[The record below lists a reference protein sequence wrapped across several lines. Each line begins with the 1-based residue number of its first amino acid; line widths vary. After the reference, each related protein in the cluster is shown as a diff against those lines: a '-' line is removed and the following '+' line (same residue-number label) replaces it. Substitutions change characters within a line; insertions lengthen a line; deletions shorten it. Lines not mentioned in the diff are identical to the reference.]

1 LVGGAMSLAWPSCFV
16 LVWKKNCMG
25 EGGVLKK

>member
-1 LVGGAMSLAWPSCFV
+1 MSLAWPSFFF